1 MVKVFISVALV
12 FFGLTGPLQARD
24 MDLESLIP
32 SLMADTGPLEVEDLV
47 VALDEQALAIEIEA
61 ALDYDAYDGIVVE
74 YHEYTR
80 SRIAHSPVPVFT
92 ITSGKTQSLGEVETG
107 VLALPSGGSSL
118 FFRPTGTGVNVPLA
132 KAERSLS
139 PHTVWKSIQRPENYH
154 SIRNGYAGRIEN
166 KQHTRLAFVFSRLIP
181 LSSFFSRIPSTLSFV
196 LPVYRSFPQLSS
208 PYRFDSFLLSHFTYS
223 AYSGEN
229 PETELRQESSR
240 LYKSI
245 SEPGPCL

>member
-1 MVKVFISVALV
+1 MVKVFISIALV
-12 FFGLTGPLQARD
+12 FFGLAGPLQARD

-32 SLMADTGPLEVEDLV
+32 SLMADTGPLEAEDLV

-107 VLALPSGGSSL
+107 ILALPSGGSSPFL
-118 FFRPTGTGVNVPLA
+118 RPTGTGVNVPLA
-132 KAERSLS
+132 KAARSLS
-139 PHTVWKSIQRPENYH
+139 PQSVWKSIQRPENYH
-154 SIRNGYAGRIEN
+154 SIRNGYAGRIEI
-166 KQHTRLAFVFSRLIP
+166 KQHSRFAFVFSRLIP

-208 PYRFDSFLLSHFTYS
+208 PRFDSFLLSHFTYS

-229 PETELRQESSR
+229 PDTALRQESSR